1 MEMEAVIQEQASLE
15 NQLASLGT
23 LISNLASEVEE
34 QKSTVSICIYF
45 DQIFFCSAR
54 LFSQPYEQQI
64 VAVRN
69 NLDQVQSELKSV
81 RLKMKECDKEISA
94 IVKEQQKLEHKITEN
109 NLERKR
115 MENEVIF

>member
-1 MEMEAVIQEQASLE
+1 LLAGFQGHDSEKERLVMEMEAVIQEQASLE

-54 LFSQPYEQQI
+54 LFSQPYEQ
-64 VAVRN
+64 
-69 NLDQVQSELKSV
+69 
-81 RLKMKECDKEISA
+81 
-94 IVKEQQKLEHKITEN
+94 
-109 NLERKR
+109 
-115 MENEVIF
+115 